1 MLLNLIIDG
10 NYILS
15 RLVFT
20 LHKNNLLYGALE
32 TSLENTISNYRK
44 LYPFCNIYFVSDSRQ
59 RSWRKDINK
68 DYKAKRK
75 KDSDIDW
82 TFVYDTYNRFKENVN
97 VKVLESANIEGDDW
111 ISFIVK
117 QTNSENQSN
126 FIISNDYDIKQLLH
140 FNIENNYIN
149 IMTNEMY
156 KNGKV
161 FLPKNWKIFLD
172 KVRKQYNDD
181 IFNLNDNTEFL
192 SFMDILINKYSIEEI
207 DSIKSL
213 IIKIISGDTSD
224 NIRSIWSKK
233 DKSGRWRGIGEKGAE
248 SIYQNYLQEFGE
260 PNLKDPDLHEN
271 IADLIVEKKKLSRNS
286 MSLIIDRIKQNVIMV
301 DLTLENLPNKVVEEM
316 NSNFKKLI

>member
-44 LYPFCNIYFVSDSRQ
+44 LYPFCNIYFVSDSREK
-59 RSWRKDINK
+59 SWRKKINK

-97 VKVLESANIEGDDW
+97 VRVSESPNIEGDDW

-117 QTNSENQSN
+117 ESN
-126 FIISNDYDIKQLLH
+126 KEGYSNLIILNDHDIKQLLH
-140 FNIENNYIN
+140 FDLDNLFIN
-149 IMTNEMY
+149 MMTNEMY
-156 KNGKV
+156 KKGKI
-161 FLPKNWKIFLD
+161 FLPQNWKLFLD
-172 KVRKQYNDD
+172 KVKVQPSDD
-181 IFNLNDNTEFL
+181 IFNLNDNKEFL
-192 SFMDILINKYSIEEI
+192 VFMDVLINKYQVDEI
-207 DSIKSL
+207 YCIKSL

-224 NIRSIWSKK
+224 NIRSVWSKK

-248 SIYQNYLQEFGE
+248 SIYQRYIQEFGE
-260 PNLKDPDLHEN
+260 PDLKDPDLYEN
-271 IADLIVEKKKLSRNS
+271 IADLIVEKKKLSRNNMES
-286 MSLIIDRIKQNVIMV
+286 IIDRIKQNVTMV
-301 DLTLENLPNKVVEEM
+301 DLTVENLPNQVIERMKNDFV
-316 NSNFKKLI
+316 L

>member
-59 RSWRKDINK
+59 KSWRKKINK

-97 VKVLESANIEGDDW
+97 VRVLESPNIEGDDW
-111 ISFIVK
+111 ISYVVK
-117 QTNSENQSN
+117 ESN
-126 FIISNDYDIKQLLH
+126 KEGYSNLIISNDHDIKQLLH
-140 FNIENNYIN
+140 FDLDNFFIN
-149 IMTNEMY
+149 MMTNEMY
-156 KNGKV
+156 KKGKI
-161 FLPKNWKIFLD
+161 FLPQNWKLFLD
-172 KVRKQYNDD
+172 KVKTQPSDD
-181 IFNLNDNTEFL
+181 IFNLNDNKEFL
-192 SFMDILINKYSIEEI
+192 VFMDVLTNKYQVDEI
-207 DSIKSL
+207 DCVKSL
-213 IIKIISGDTSD
+213 IIKIISGDASD
-224 NIRSIWSKK
+224 NIRSVWSKK

-248 SIYQNYLQEFGE
+248 SIYQKYIQEFGE
-260 PNLKDPDLHEN
+260 PDLKDPDLYEN
-271 IADLIVEKKKLSRNS
+271 IADLIVEKKKLSRNNMES
-286 MSLIIDRIKQNVIMV
+286 IINRIKQNVTMV
-301 DLTLENLPNKVVEEM
+301 DLTVENLPNQVVERM
-316 NSNFKKLI
+316 KNDFVL